1 MPEKRKKR
9 DAKAGCAGLIRRE
22 QGDCAVPQINH
33 GDPHMLKKGFT
44 LIELVVVLAI
54 LAILLSIIIPNIQR
68 ARIKE
73 AEKEGPSGAPAYSLD
88 LSAVASPGG
97 TVPAPDTIGL
107 FFCIDVSGS
116 MAQAIGGKKKIDI
129 SKDAMR
135 AVLKQIDEYVRAH
148 PDKKV
153 KVGICRFSTKPALV
167 RPLGPFDL
175 KALET
180 AIAGLQPT
188 GNTAIGDAMRM
199 ALGELL
205 KSNDETKAILVMTDG
220 QNNAG
225 VTPDKVAQA
234 IKQNANNRQLL
245 TAGVELFLV
254 AFDVSGDLFKPVKA
268 AGATVMESRDAAS
281 LKSIMN
287 NLVEEVLLEAP

>member
-1 MPEKRKKR
+1 MS
-9 DAKAGCAGLIRRE
+9 
-22 QGDCAVPQINH
+22 
-33 GDPHMLKKGFT
+33 KKGFT
-44 LIELVVVLAI
+44 LVELLVVMAI
-54 LAILLSIIIPNIQR
+54 IAILLAMIIPNVKR
-68 ARIKE
+68 ARQ
-73 AEKEGPSGAPAYSLD
+73 AREKSANDESRPAAPAYSLD
-88 LSAVASPGG
+88 LSSVALPGG
-97 TVPAPDTIGL
+97 TAPAPDTIGL

-153 KVGICRFSTKPALV
+153 KVGICRFSSQPALV

-180 AIAGLQPT
+180 AIAGLQPM

-205 KSNDETKAILVMTDG
+205 KSNDETKAILMMTDG
-220 QNNAG
+220 ENNAG

-254 AFDVSGDLFKPVKA
+254 AFDVSSNLFKPVKA

-281 LKSIMN
+281 LQSIMTN
-287 NLVEEVLLEAP
+287 RVEEVLLEAP